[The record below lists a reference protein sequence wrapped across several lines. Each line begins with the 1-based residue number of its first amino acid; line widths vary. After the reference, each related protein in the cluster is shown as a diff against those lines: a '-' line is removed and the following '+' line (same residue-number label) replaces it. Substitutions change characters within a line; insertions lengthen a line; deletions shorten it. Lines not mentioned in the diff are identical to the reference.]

1 MVDII
6 FFWFPLFLLFHS
18 YVVFPVM
25 LHLLARRKDD
35 SEIIYNQND
44 LLPFVSVILSVYNEE
59 QIIEQRIR
67 NIYASNYPIEKFEV
81 LVGSDGSNDRTNI
94 ILQQLQNEFSSLRTF
109 LFNQRKG
116 KGNVLNSIVGDA
128 NGEIL
133 ILTDAKVQFSPQ
145 AVFQLIKHFRNAEIG
160 IVGANIINRFTRK
173 DGISVQEK
181 RFMSREIAIKHNEGK
196 LWGIVMGAY
205 GACYAIRSELF
216 ITIPLNFAVDDFFIT
231 LNAMENGAKGI
242 IELNAICYEEV
253 PNLMAE
259 EFRRKVRISSGNYQ
273 NLKAFIHLL
282 LKFNP
287 LSFCFF
293 SHKVIRWIGPFLLL
307 VSFISNIMILSHSN
321 FYLYTLVIQLVL
333 LVVPLFDF
341 FLHKIHIHIITL
353 RFVTHFYSMNLALLI
368 GFIKYLKGVKTDVW
382 EPTKREH

>member
-1 MVDII
+1 M
-6 FFWFPLFLLFHS
+6 
-18 YVVFPVM
+18 
-25 LHLLARRKDD
+25 
-35 SEIIYNQND
+35 D
-44 LLPFVSVILSVYNEE
+44 LTT
-59 QIIEQRIR
+59 
-67 NIYASNYPIEKFEV
+67 
-81 LVGSDGSNDRTNI
+81 VGSDGSNDRTNI